1 MKRRR
6 DRLAG
11 RRRALGLSQ
20 EALAERLG
28 IERTTV
34 ARWESGD
41 TQPLAWFRPRL
52 ANVLQVSV
60 DDLDLM
66 IRNVDEQ
73 PKAGGRERSRLRVAI
88 CGSRV
93 AGTDGALI
101 DATVAELARLV
112 VAENLEVSHG
122 PIGVGIEVMTYVA
135 DQFRPSGFTMTAALF
150 EHENVV
156 RGADLLLVVG
166 GGAGTAA
173 EVTLARQ
180 AGRPIVPF
188 PRTGGTAGRCF
199 EQMRAD
205 PRHHGGL
212 AGSVLDEIAACEN
225 SAQYGMLVERIVSMN
240 VGDRN

>member
-6 DRLAG
+6 DRLAS

-34 ARWESGD
+34 ARWESGE

-52 ANVLQVSV
+52 ATALQVSV
-60 DDLDLM
+60 DDLDVM
-66 IRNVDEQ
+66 IRNVDER
-73 PKAGGRERSRLRVAI
+73 ADTVGRKQSRLRIAI

-93 AGTDGALI
+93 AGSDAGLI

-112 VAENLEVSHG
+112 VSENLDVNHG

-156 RGADLLLVVG
+156 RGADLFLVIG

-180 AGRPIVPF
+180 AGRTIVPF
-188 PRTGGTAGRCF
+188 PRTGGTASRCY

-212 AGSVLDEIAACEN
+212 AGSVLDEIGACEN
-225 SAQYGMLVERIVSMN
+225 SAQYGMLVERIVSMK
-240 VGDRN
+240 VGA